1 MIFQNTTSG
10 TTNTWTRAFAFP
22 SSGTVSIANDSNIV
36 IGAGTSFLSEISEG
50 DTIIINNIKRIV
62 TSINSNTQL
71 VVNEVYYST
80 SSGQN
85 LVNMPAKYR
94 LIGQN
99 KVILF
104 TASSLNTSDIM
115 LAESANGTGN
125 DISTT
130 VASMFVQSGQ
140 TFSPLVFVDLSNIF
154 VQSVG
159 LNQRFFAKINQ

>member
-10 TTNTWTRAFAFP
+10 TTNTWTRAFAFLN
-22 SSGTVSIANDSNIV
+22 SGTVSIANDSDIV
-36 IGAGTSFLSEISEG
+36 TGAGTSFTTEISQG

-62 TSINSNTQL
+62 ISINSNTQL
-71 VVNEVYYST
+71 VVNEAYNST
-80 SSGQN
+80 LSGQN
-85 LVNMPAKYR
+85 IVNMPARYR
-94 LIGQN
+94 LTGQN

-104 TASSLNTSDIM
+104 AASSLNTSDII
-115 LAESANGTGN
+115 LAESANGAGN

-130 VASMFVQSGQ
+130 VASMFVRAGQ
-140 TFSPLVFVDLSNIF
+140 TFSPLVFVDLSNVF